1 MIGGNAHMKTKVLF
15 ICTHNAARSQMAEGY
30 LRSRYGDRYDSFSA
44 GTEVSTVSL
53 FAVRTMLEIG
63 IDISQQ
69 RSKSLDEFDGKKMDV
84 VVTVCDN
91 AKAACPFFPGAKKTL
106 HMSFPDP
113 KGFTGS
119 DDEVLEG
126 FRTVRDKITRWI
138 DATFGQED
146 AWDNEEREVV
156 QSPRNGE
163 TMS

>member
-1 MIGGNAHMKTKVLF
+1 MIGGNDHMKTKVLF

-44 GTEVSTVSL
+44 GTEVSTVSPY
-53 FAVRTMLEIG
+53 AVRAMLEIG
-63 IDISQQ
+63 IDISRQ

-84 VVTVCDN
+84 VVTVCDS
-91 AKAACPFFPGAKKTL
+91 AKAVCPFFPGAKKTL

-113 KGFTGS
+113 MGFLGS

-126 FRTVRDKITRWI
+126 FRTVRDEITRWI
-138 DATFGQED
+138 DSTFGQED